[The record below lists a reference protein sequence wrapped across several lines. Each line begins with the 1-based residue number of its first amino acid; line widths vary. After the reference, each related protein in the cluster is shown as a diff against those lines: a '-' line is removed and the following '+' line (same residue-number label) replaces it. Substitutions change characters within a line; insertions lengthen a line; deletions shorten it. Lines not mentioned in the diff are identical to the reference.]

1 MKCTVSGIG
10 RTDEPGRVSIM
21 SEQLAEKFVEA
32 LGRLEA
38 AGELE
43 PIVSLF
49 ADECEVGNVVSP
61 EKFRGREGAREFWGA
76 KYRDT
81 FGEVRSTFR
90 NVFVAGGRAALE
102 WTTEGTGRDGRPV
115 RYDGVSILE
124 TEGERITRFRAYFD
138 AGALGRQLAGKAHG

>member
-1 MKCTVSGIG
+1 
-10 RTDEPGRVSIM
+10 M
-21 SEQLAEKFVEA
+21 SEQLAEKFMKA

-49 ADECEVGNVVSP
+49 AEECEVGNVVSP

-90 NVFVAGGRAALE
+90 NVFAAANRAALE
-102 WTTEGTGRDGRPV
+102 WTTEGTASDGRPV

-138 AGALGRQLAGKAHG
+138 AGALGRQLTGKAHG

>member
-1 MKCTVSGIG
+1 
-10 RTDEPGRVSIM
+10 M

-43 PIVSLF
+43 PLVSLF
-49 ADECEVGNVVSP
+49 AEECEVGNVVSP

-90 NVFVAGGRAALE
+90 NVFAAANRAALE
-102 WTTEGTGRDGRPV
+102 WTTEGTASDGRPV

-138 AGALGRQLAGKAHG
+138 AGALGRQLTGKAHGQNRGDDE